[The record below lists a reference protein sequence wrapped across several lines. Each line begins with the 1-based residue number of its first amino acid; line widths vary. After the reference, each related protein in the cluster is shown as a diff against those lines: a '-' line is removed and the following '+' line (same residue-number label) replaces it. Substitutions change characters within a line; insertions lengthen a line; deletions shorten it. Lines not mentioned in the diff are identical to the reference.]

1 MEAFQPLSDTS
12 DVSALFSIHGD
23 LPLKHTRN
31 FLGPNRTLGAE
42 TKLNCV
48 TMRISFK
55 YVRLV
60 SFVDIF
66 LSSLTMAVYLY
77 VTRNSSKPLG
87 RTGSKS

>member
-1 MEAFQPLSDTS
+1 MEAFQPLSNTS

-66 LSSLTMAVYLY
+66 SIFTDHGSVSLRHKEFFQTFGP
-77 VTRNSSKPLG
+77 NWQ
-87 RTGSKS
+87 